1 MKPDGIVREMTGG
14 DMFIQQVSIYY
25 EENFNVV
32 ITFYHSPHN
41 SIKLH

>member
-1 MKPDGIVREMTGG
+1 MKPDGIVREMTDC

-32 ITFYHSPHN
+32 ITFYHPPHN